1 MQTIPL
7 SLSFTA
13 VAFVFPVFIG
23 WNELWQRIFHAVWL
37 NTWPNTDAS
46 VLCLDKFSNIC
57 FIYVFFVLLSVSYFD
72 SLDILE
78 SDFTE

>member
-23 WNELWQRIFHAVWL
+23 WELWQRIFHGWL
-37 NTWPNTDAS
+37 NTWPKTAAS